1 MCVCSSLQSRPTPRT
16 VVARQASLSM
26 EFSRQE
32 YWSGLPFPSPGNLP
46 RSEASQVWS
55 PGLKLWRRILYLLS
69 HSVQFSSVW
78 SLSRVQLFVTPW
90 ITARQASLSITNSQS
105 LPKLMSIESVMPS
118 SLLILWAT
126 RGSLKIYTMGQCRR
140 LGTEALYAWFAF
152 CWLDLMTFQEDW
164 LWKNSFVITDITALF
179 LLQLWNSGL
188 HGIGYQFLICS

>member
-1 MCVCSSLQSRPTPRT
+1 MLC
-16 VVARQASLSM
+16 ASLDGRGVWERMDTCICMTESLCCSL
-26 EFSRQE
+26 ETTTTLLIGYQI
-32 YWSGLPFPSPGNLP
+32 
-46 RSEASQVWS
+46 RSDQ
-55 PGLKLWRRILYLLS
+55 
-69 HSVQFSSVW
+69 